1 VQRAAR
7 VSFVFGSTIPTGNAI
22 EGGLLMRANYHSV
35 SGGTSAGGLTRRQVV
50 RGLALTASAASLS
63 SVTGTARAVSSDAND
78 KVRAVLASL
87 VEDTP
92 EIGLQ
97 VAAYLD
103 GELVIDAWAG
113 MADPAAGKPVD
124 GDTLFMLS
132 STTKGVTATCMHLC
146 VEKHGLSYDLPIVD
160 VWPEF
165 GAHGKQNATLRMAL
179 AHQTGVPQTPVGYT
193 PEWLPDWDRMCRGI
207 ADLEPMFPLG
217 QRTAYHSLNYGYING
232 EILRR
237 VDGRTIAQF
246 LQEEICKPLGTDG
259 AYLGVPD
266 SELGRV
272 AVLTDAPPAPA
283 DYDARMVGEP
293 AGSHVAEAFNRRA
306 VVQASIPGSGGLF
319 SARGLARHYAML
331 ANWGELDGVRVL
343 PEARIRA
350 GIELQTYEWDEIYR
364 IRARRALGY
373 RRGSDTGPLA
383 SPEAFG
389 HVGGGGSFGYA
400 DPARRLGIGFAK
412 NYFTYL
418 SGGAVNGGRPP
429 RAPSNIVTEA
439 VFDALELPR

>member
-1 VQRAAR
+1 MHANDHSSSSA
-7 VSFVFGSTIPTGNAI
+7 SLTG
-22 EGGLLMRANYHSV
+22 R
-35 SGGTSAGGLTRRQVV
+35 LTRRQVV
-50 RGLALTASAASLS
+50 GGLALTASAASL
-63 SVTGTARAVSSDAND
+63 VTTSAPAVTSAAND
-78 KVRAVLASL
+78 KVRAVLDSL
-87 VEDTP
+87 VQETP

-132 STTKGVTATCMHLC
+132 STTKGVTATCLHLC
-146 VEKHGLSYDLPIVD
+146 VEKHDLSYDMPIVE

-165 GAHGKQNATLRMAL
+165 GAHGKETATLRHAM

-193 PEWLPDWDRMCRGI
+193 PEWLSDWDRMCRGI
-207 ADLEPMFPLG
+207 AELTPMFPIG
-217 QRTAYHSLNYGYING
+217 QRTAYHSLNYGHING

-237 VDGRTIAQF
+237 VDGRPIGQF
-246 LQEEICKPLGTDG
+246 LQEEICEPLGIDG

-266 SELGRV
+266 SELDRV
-272 AVLTDAPPAPA
+272 AVLTDGPPAPA
-283 DYDARMVGEP
+283 EYDARMVGEP
-293 AGSHVAEAFNRRA
+293 AGSHVADAFNRREVIQAA
-306 VVQASIPGSGGLF
+306 VPGSGGLF

-350 GIELQTYEWDEIYR
+350 GIELQSYEWDEIYR

-373 RRGSDTGPLA
+373 RRGIDTGPLA

-400 DPARRLGIGFAK
+400 DPARRLAIGFAK
-412 NYFTYL
+412 NYFAYL
-418 SGGAVNGGRPP
+418 SGNAVNAGRPP

>member
-1 VQRAAR
+1 
-7 VSFVFGSTIPTGNAI
+7 
-22 EGGLLMRANYHSV
+22 MHANGDS
-35 SGGTSAGGLTRRQVV
+35 SANVASALTPTRRDVL
-50 RGLALTASAASLS
+50 RGLALAASAASFGG
-63 SVTGTARAVSSDAND
+63 VAGRARAVSSAAND
-78 KVRAVLASL
+78 KVRAVLESI
-87 VEDTP
+87 VKDTD

-103 GELVIDAWAG
+103 GKLVIDAWAG

-132 STTKGVTATCMHLC
+132 STTKGVTATCMHAC
-146 VEKHGLSYDLPIVD
+146 VEKHKLSYDMPIVE

-165 GAHGKQNATLRMAL
+165 GAHGKEKATLRHAL
-179 AHQTGVPQTPVGYT
+179 THQTGVPQTPVGYT
-193 PEWLPDWDRMCRGI
+193 PEWLSDWDRMCRGI
-207 ADLEPMFPLG
+207 ADLAPMFTIG

-246 LQEEICKPLGTDG
+246 LQQEICKPLGIDG

-272 AVLTDAPPAPA
+272 AVLTDGPPAPA

-293 AGSHVAEAFNRRA
+293 AGSHVADAFNKRP
-306 VVQASIPGSGGLF
+306 VMQASIPGSGGLF

-350 GIELQTYEWDEIYR
+350 GIELQSYEWDEIYW

-373 RRGSDTGPLA
+373 RRGIDTGPLA
-383 SPEAFG
+383 SPDAFG

-400 DPARRLGIGFAK
+400 DPARRLGIGFSK
-412 NYFTYL
+412 NYFAYA
-418 SGGAVNGGRPP
+418 SGSAVNGGRPP
-429 RAPSNIVTEA
+429 RAPSNVVTEA
-439 VFDALELPR
+439 VFDALEIPRPGVTPERATPR

>member
-1 VQRAAR
+1 MHANGDSSAT
-7 VSFVFGSTIPTGNAI
+7 GSSPLTP
-22 EGGLLMRANYHSV
+22 
-35 SGGTSAGGLTRRQVV
+35 TRRDVL
-50 RGLALTASAASLS
+50 RGLALTASAASFAG
-63 SVTGTARAVSSDAND
+63 VAGRAQAVSRAAND
-78 KVRAVLASL
+78 KVRAVLESI
-87 VEDTP
+87 VRDTD

-103 GELVIDAWAG
+103 GKLVIDAWAG

-132 STTKGVTATCMHLC
+132 STTKGVTATCMHAC
-146 VEKHGLSYDLPIVD
+146 VEKHKLSYDMPIVE

-165 GAHGKQNATLRMAL
+165 GAHGKEKATLRHAL
-179 AHQTGVPQTPVGYT
+179 THQTGVPQTPVGYT
-193 PEWLPDWDRMCRGI
+193 PEWLSDWDRMCRGI
-207 ADLEPMFPLG
+207 ADLAPMFTIG

-246 LQEEICKPLGTDG
+246 LQQEICKPLGIDG

-272 AVLTDAPPAPA
+272 AVLTDGPPAPA

-293 AGSHVAEAFNRRA
+293 AGSHVADAFNKRP
-306 VVQASIPGSGGLF
+306 VMQASIPGSGGLF

-350 GIELQTYEWDEIYR
+350 GIELQSYEWDEIYW

-373 RRGSDTGPLA
+373 RRGIDTGPLA
-383 SPEAFG
+383 SPDAFG

-400 DPARRLGIGFAK
+400 DPARRLGIGFSK
-412 NYFTYL
+412 NYFAYA
-418 SGGAVNGGRPP
+418 SGSAVNGGRPP
-429 RAPSNIVTEA
+429 RAPSNVVTEA
-439 VFDALELPR
+439 VFDALEIPRPGTTPERATPR

>member
-1 VQRAAR
+1 
-7 VSFVFGSTIPTGNAI
+7 
-22 EGGLLMRANYHSV
+22 MHANDHPI
-35 SGGTSAGGLTRRQVV
+35 GRPTRRQVL
-50 RGLALTASAASLS
+50 RGLAITASAATLS
-63 SVTGTARAVSSDAND
+63 GITRVARAVSSDANA

-87 VEDTP
+87 VQDTP

-113 MADPAAGKPVD
+113 MADPAVGKPVD

-146 VEKHGLSYDLPIVD
+146 VEKHGLSYDMPIVE
-160 VWPEF
+160 VWPDF

-207 ADLEPMFPLG
+207 ADLVPMFPLG

-246 LQEEICKPLGTDG
+246 LQEEICEPLGIEG

-266 SELGRV
+266 SELRRV
-272 AVLTDAPPAPA
+272 AVLTDGPPAPPE
-283 DYDARMVGEP
+283 YDARMVGEP
-293 AGSHVAEAFNRRA
+293 AGSHVAEVFNRRE

-319 SARGLARHYAML
+319 SARGLARHYAVL
-331 ANWGELDGVRVL
+331 ANWGALDGVRVL

-350 GIELQTYEWDEIYR
+350 GIELQSFEWDEIYR

-373 RRGSDTGPLA
+373 RRGIDTGPLA

-400 DPARRLGIGFAK
+400 DPARRLAIGFAK

-418 SGGAVNGGRPP
+418 SGSAVNAGRPP
-429 RAPSNIVTEA
+429 RAPSNVVTEA

>member
-1 VQRAAR
+1 M
-7 VSFVFGSTIPTGNAI
+7 NAS
-22 EGGLLMRANYHSV
+22 ER
-35 SGGTSAGGLTRRQVV
+35 SATDREPGRLTRRQVV
-50 RGLALTASAASLS
+50 GGLAITAGLS
-63 SVTGTARAVSSDAND
+63 GIATTARAVESAAND
-78 KVRAVLASL
+78 KVRAVLESL
-87 VEDTP
+87 VEETP

-97 VAAYLD
+97 VAAYVD
-103 GELVIDAWAG
+103 GELAIDAWAG
-113 MADPAAGKPVD
+113 MADPSAGKAVD

-146 VEKHGLSYDLPIVD
+146 VEKHGLSYDMPIVE

-165 GAHGKQNATLRMAL
+165 GAHGKERATLRHAL

-207 ADLEPMFPLG
+207 ADLTPMFPIG

-237 VDGRTIAQF
+237 VDGRSIAQF
-246 LQEEICKPLGTDG
+246 LQEEICEPLGIDG

-266 SELGRV
+266 SELPRV

-293 AGSHVAEAFNRRA
+293 AGSHVAQAFNRRE

-331 ANWGELDGVRVL
+331 ANWGELGGVRVL

-350 GIELQTYEWDEIYR
+350 GIELQSFEWDEIYR

-373 RRGSDTGPLA
+373 RRGIDTGPLA

-418 SGGAVNGGRPP
+418 SGSAVNAGRPP
-429 RAPSNIVTEA
+429 RAPSNVVTEA
-439 VFDALELPR
+439 VFEALGITA

>member
-1 VQRAAR
+1 MHANDRCTNRSVQGQA
-7 VSFVFGSTIPTGNAI
+7 V
-22 EGGLLMRANYHSV
+22 
-35 SGGTSAGGLTRRQVV
+35 TRREVIG
-50 RGLALTASAASLS
+50 GLALTAAAGLSL
-63 SVTGTARAVSSDAND
+63 TPTARAVTSAAND
-78 KVRAVLASL
+78 QVRAVLESL
-87 VEDTP
+87 VQDTP

-113 MADPAAGKPVD
+113 LADPAAGKPVD

-132 STTKGVTATCMHLC
+132 STTKGVTATCMHVC
-146 VEKHGLSYDLPIVD
+146 VEKHGLSYDMPIVE

-165 GAHGKQNATLRMAL
+165 GAHGKERATLRHAL

-193 PEWLPDWDRMCRGI
+193 PEWLSDWDRMCRGI
-207 ADLEPMFPLG
+207 SELTPMFPIG
-217 QRTAYHSLNYGYING
+217 ERTAYHSLNYGYING
-232 EILRR
+232 EILQR
-237 VDGRTIAQF
+237 VDGRSIAQF
-246 LQEEICKPLGTDG
+246 LQEEICRPLGIDG

-266 SELGRV
+266 SELARV
-272 AVLTDAPPAPA
+272 AVLTDGPPAPA
-283 DYDARMVGEP
+283 EYDARMVGEP
-293 AGSHVAEAFNRRA
+293 AGSRVAEAFNRRE
-306 VVQASIPGSGGLF
+306 VVQASVPGSGGLF

-350 GIELQTYEWDEIYR
+350 GIELQSFEWDEIYR

-373 RRGSDTGPLA
+373 RRGADTGPLA

-400 DPARRLGIGFAK
+400 DPARKLAIGFAK

-429 RAPSNIVTEA
+429 RAPSNIVAEA
-439 VFDALELPR
+439 VFDALGLPR

>member
-1 VQRAAR
+1 LNEKDR
-7 VSFVFGSTIPTGNAI
+7 S
-22 EGGLLMRANYHSV
+22 ANNPESY
-35 SGGTSAGGLTRRQVV
+35 AQLTRRQVV
-50 RGLALTASAASLS
+50 GGLALTASAASLS
-63 SVTGTARAVSSDAND
+63 GIATTARAVSSPAND

-97 VAAYLD
+97 VAAYVD

-132 STTKGVTATCMHLC
+132 STTKGVTATCLHLC
-146 VEKHGLSYDLPIVD
+146 VEKHGLSYDMPIVE

-165 GAHGKQNATLRMAL
+165 GAHGKERATLRHAL

-207 ADLEPMFPLG
+207 AELTPMFPIG

-237 VDGRTIAQF
+237 VDGRPIAQF
-246 LQEEICKPLGTDG
+246 LQEEICEPLRLDG

-266 SELGRV
+266 SELYRV
-272 AVLTDAPPAPA
+272 AVLTDGPPAPA

-293 AGSHVAEAFNRRA
+293 AGSHVADAFNRRA

-343 PEARIRA
+343 PEARIRV
-350 GIELQTYEWDEIYR
+350 GIELQSFEWDEIYR

-373 RRGSDTGPLA
+373 RRGIDTGPLA

-418 SGGAVNGGRPP
+418 SGGAVNAGRPP

-439 VFDALELPR
+439 VFEALGLPR

>member
-1 VQRAAR
+1 
-7 VSFVFGSTIPTGNAI
+7 
-22 EGGLLMRANYHSV
+22 MRADDRSSTHRPS
-35 SGGTSAGGLTRRQVV
+35 TGGLTRRQVLEGV
-50 RGLALTASAASLS
+50 ALTATAAS
-63 SVTGTARAVSSDAND
+63 VGGVATTARAVSSPAND
-78 KVRAVLASL
+78 KVRAVLGSL

-132 STTKGVTATCMHLC
+132 STTKGVTATCVHAC
-146 VEKHGLSYDLPIVD
+146 VEKHKLSYDMPIVE

-165 GAHGKQNATLRMAL
+165 GAHGKEKATLRMAL

-207 ADLEPMFPLG
+207 ADLTPMFPIG
-217 QRTAYHSLNYGYING
+217 ERTAYHSLNYGYING

-237 VDGRTIAQF
+237 VDGRGIAQF
-246 LQEEICKPLGTDG
+246 LEEEICKPLGIDG

-266 SELGRV
+266 SELARV
-272 AVLTDAPPAPA
+272 AVLADAPPAPA

-293 AGSHVAEAFNRRA
+293 AGSRVAEVFNRRA

-343 PEARIRA
+343 PEARVRA
-350 GIELQTYEWDEIYR
+350 GIELQSFEWDEIYR

-373 RRGSDTGPLA
+373 RRGIDTGPLA

-418 SGGAVNGGRPP
+418 SGGAVNAGRPP
-429 RAPSNIVTEA
+429 RAPSNVVTEA
-439 VFDALELPR
+439 VFDALGLSR